1 MNKQP
6 DTPKT
11 ILTRYADGPAQLES
25 ALAGLTESDLD
36 LALNT
41 DSWSIRQIVHHLADG
56 DDIWKICIKVALGNE
71 NGLFMLE
78 WYWEKPQMEW
88 SENWHYSSRDI
99 ESSLALLSAN
109 RRHVIELIEQTPGA
123 WEKSARL
130 KRPDGQ
136 EERITVGWII
146 EMQAGHILELIKDIQ
161 AILQAHKGEKSS

>member
-1 MNKQP
+1 MDNQS
-6 DTPKT
+6 DSQET
-11 ILTRYADGPAQLES
+11 ILAQFADGPTLLDS
-25 ALAGLTESDLD
+25 ALAGLTETDLD
-36 LALNT
+36 LALSA
-41 DSWSIRQIVHHLADG
+41 DSWSIRQIIHHLADG

-109 RRHVIELIEQTPGA
+109 RRHVIELVEQTPGA

-136 EERITVGWII
+136 EERVTVGWII
-146 EMQAGHILELIKDIQ
+146 EMQTRHVLEHIKDIQ
-161 AILQAHKGEKSS
+161 AILQAHTGDIPS